1 MQWSYVPGPVQPRP
15 ASDGTQ
21 VEQGLKDQQRTATD
35 LSNQIAGVAT
45 AQTQS
50 DQRAADA
57 ATRHEQAQS
66 QIMQMLNGLTRLAG
80 GPDVAQ
86 AGAASA
92 ASAGPYG
99 PSPTQPSNA
108 GAAPY

>member
-1 MQWSYVPGPVQPRP
+1 MCS
-15 ASDGTQ
+15 SDLEWCDARFVV
-21 VEQGLKDQQRTATD
+21 VEQGLKDQQRAATD

-50 DQRAADA
+50 DQRAIDA
-57 ATRHEQAQS
+57 ASRHEQAQS

-80 GPDVAQ
+80 GPDIVQNGVGTAVP
-86 AGAASA
+86 AGP
-92 ASAGPYG
+92 AGPYG
-99 PSPTQPSNA
+99 PTPMQPSNP